1 MLSIVVTWRD
11 RRELKQALPAL
22 VTTAG
27 AVGGDVT
34 VVNFGGSSDLLKPQL
49 AEEAESVCVVQV
61 DNQEYFNKSCAQ
73 NLGALHTWQPFLFFC
88 DCDTIIDE
96 TTCTSLLEQLNSRPG
111 TFGTFAQLRE
121 TDVNSRG
128 GKHVVCFGYELRIDT
143 ADGRRLRIVDN
154 EEDAEAGTR
163 QAPGL
168 LMVRRE
174 DFLTI
179 NGYNSRLHGWGWE
192 DQDMIS
198 RLTLGNGLERIT
210 YGSATHISH
219 DDHARIGHYPPV
231 VNRWESRD
239 RMFRQALANYDD
251 ANFQGTYDLDVRQIA
266 ARKIAGAEYV
276 SDRSALSA
284 YSQRPLR

>member
-11 RRELKQALPAL
+11 RIELEQALPAL
-22 VTTAG
+22 VTTASS
-27 AVGGDVT
+27 VGGDVT
-34 VVNFGGSSDLLKPQL
+34 IVNFGGSTDMLKAQL
-49 AEEAESVCVVQV
+49 GNYGHEVSIV
-61 DNQEYFNKSCAQ
+61 DVGDQEYFNKSSAQ
-73 NLGALHTWQPFLFFC
+73 NLGAFHTAQPFIFFC
-88 DCDTIIDE
+88 DCDTIIDIA
-96 TTCTSLLEQLNSRPG
+96 TCTSLLEQIKSRPG
-111 TFGTFAQLRE
+111 TFGTFAQLSE
-121 TDVNSRG
+121 TAVNSRG
-128 GKHVVCFGYELRIDT
+128 GRHVVCFGYELRIHT
-143 ADGRRLRIVDN
+143 ADGRKLRIVDN
-154 EEDAEAGTR
+154 EEDADAGTR

-210 YGSATHISH
+210 YGSAVHISH

-231 VNRWESRD
+231 TNRWESRD

-251 ANFQGTYDLDVRQIA
+251 ANFQGTYDLDVQEIA
-266 ARKIAGAEYV
+266 ARKISARDYV
-276 SDRSALSA
+276 SV
-284 YSQRPLR
+284 